1 MAKISIIVPVY
12 NVEKYLR
19 KCLDSLVN
27 QTLNDI
33 EIICINDGSK
43 DSSLNILN
51 EYAQKDSRIRLI
63 NQDNLGVS
71 AARNA
76 GLAVAKGE
84 YVMFVDS
91 DDYLELQTC
100 ELAYNKI
107 LELDADLLVF
117 DYTKLYNSHKEE
129 SLFTKNFS
137 NNECFLFNESPE
149 VFYNISTGVL
159 CKLYKNKHL
168 GFFDV
173 NLKKCEDA
181 VYFWRYCLENNP
193 KITVLNEYL
202 YNYIQHCGSAMVS
215 ADYIYRCEIFKSIDE
230 IVVSDALKSVHKN
243 VQAKILSRF
252 AESVCWELYLSRND
266 LNIELPKT
274 YYEKVEDLIKV
285 IRSCNCSF
293 SKGII
298 KKLKRGVRKTKFAK
312 FDQFMQNIF
321 SITTVPRRKIVT
333 IAGMQIKFKYLKGQ
347 YKKEV
352 DFIKKIEE
360 NQKDLPKDTYL
371 LFDCLHDANVEC
383 IDAYSLFLYMKETGE
398 NVFYAVLKGSK
409 LYEQLE
415 SENNLDNIIV
425 IENLSRDYPGDFLE
439 ALYDVLLRTKCIV
452 TSFGENSGVVE
463 KFFRKNSFWKYIFI
477 QHGQISLSE
486 RTLLSKYLYSSRF
499 DKFLVSSE
507 NEANI
512 FKKYGFTDEQLIKC
526 GLPRWDLLCDI
537 TQEQEK
543 SILVMFTWRDMTPEK
558 FEKSMYRSNLLK
570 FLNNSELMN
579 YLKEHNVKLYFAP
592 HHALAGNI
600 GVDFN
605 ISSNYV
611 QVVESQE
618 ISKYIKK
625 CSCLVT
631 DFSSVAFDFM
641 FQDKPVLFYILDR
654 GDTALNPLEKAD
666 IESFEIKKELVP
678 NVYYDETFTIEKL
691 KYYIEN
697 NFVLES
703 EVSAKYDKFFYTK
716 ENIRQQLTQKIRE
729 VG

>member
-43 DSSLNILN
+43 DSSLDILN

-63 NQDNLGVS
+63 NQENTGVS

-76 GLAVAKGE
+76 GLAVAEGE
-84 YVMFVDS
+84 YVIFVDS
-91 DDYLELQTC
+91 DDYLELQAC

-107 LELDADLLVF
+107 FELDADLLVF

-129 SLFTKNFS
+129 SLFTKHLSGNS
-137 NNECFLFNESPE
+137 CFLFTESSE
-149 VFYNISTGVL
+149 EFFNISTGVL
-159 CKLYKNKHL
+159 CKLYKNKNL

-202 YNYIQHCGSAMVS
+202 YNYVQHSGSAMVN

-230 IVVSDALKSVHKN
+230 IVESQALKSVHKN
-243 VQAKILSRF
+243 IQAKILSRF
-252 AESVCWELYLSRND
+252 AESVCWELYLARND
-266 LNIELPKT
+266 LNIKLPKI
-274 YYEKVEDLIKV
+274 YFEKVEDLIRK
-285 IRSCNCSF
+285 IQSYNLSF
-293 SKGII
+293 SKNVI

-312 FDQFMQNIF
+312 FDKFMQNIF

-333 IAGMQIKFKYLKGQ
+333 IAGMQIKLKYLKGQ

-352 DFIKKIEE
+352 DFIKKIEQ
-360 NQKDLPKDTYL
+360 NQKSFPKETYL
-371 LFDCLHDANVEC
+371 LFDCLHDSNVEC
-383 IDAYSLFLYMKETGE
+383 IDAYSLFLYMKNNGE
-398 NVFYAVLKGSK
+398 NVYYAILRGSK
-409 LYEQLE
+409 LYSQLE
-415 SENNLDNIIV
+415 AENRLENIIV

-439 ALYDVLLRTKCIV
+439 ALYDVLLSTKCIIS
-452 TSFGENSGVVE
+452 SFGENSGVVE
-463 KFFRKNSFWKYIFI
+463 KFFRKNPFWKYIFI
-477 QHGQISLSE
+477 QHGQIFLKESVMSNGYICPKKFD
-486 RTLLSKYLYSSRF
+486 KYLI
-499 DKFLVSSE
+499 SSE
-507 NEANI
+507 TERNI
-512 FKKYGFTDEQLIKC
+512 FKKYGFKDDQLIKC
-526 GLPRWDLLCDI
+526 GLPRWDLLN
-537 TQEQEK
+537 ERPAESEK
-543 SILVMFTWRDMTPEK
+543 SIFVMFTWRDMICES
-558 FEKSMYRSNLLK
+558 FEKSLYRKNLLK

-579 YLKEHNVKLYFAP
+579 YLKVYNVKLYFAP
-592 HHALAGNI
+592 HHALLCNV
-600 GVDFN
+600 GVDFS
-605 ISSNYV
+605 ISNECV
-611 QVVESQE
+611 QVVSSQD

-641 FQDKPVLFYILDR
+641 FQDKPVLFYIPDR
-654 GDTALNPLEKAD
+654 GDTVLNPLEKAD
-666 IESFEIKKELVP
+666 IESFEVKKELVP
-678 NVYYDETFTIEKL
+678 NVYYDDVLAIEKL

-697 NFVLES
+697 NFSLES

-716 ENIRQQLTQKIRE
+716 ENIRQQLVQKIKE
-729 VG
+729 VE